1 MSAPVPVRPSK
12 PMLTARSSAILAQK
26 AGRAVEFLLARG
38 TLPVLYWLKRDVLG
52 VPAER
57 ELKNLE
63 KYAERVR
70 LVETQAPDGGW
81 RLKKGASL
89 GPDSAAGRLE
99 VTVRNGFRL
108 YDFGCE
114 PEDEPL
120 SRTVAFILAR
130 QNREGAFLEPSGRVL
145 PWGGQ
150 ALTLTLL
157 CRLGLDASPKV
168 QRGFRRMVKAQR
180 ADGGWPAPPSHG
192 PRPEGGERRRKT
204 AASSPS
210 VTGLVL
216 GALAESPRWR
226 RSREALRAA
235 DWLLDQ
241 FFRATRP
248 NGTGE
253 VFRWAEIAYPFWTAS
268 LLSCVDSLATMGFR
282 PEDRRLR
289 LGLEWLM
296 RHQHP
301 AGPWEARR
309 GKASVDDH
317 LWVTLSVLRVLR
329 RFGLIAP

>member
-1 MSAPVPVRPSK
+1 MSASPARHVK
-12 PMLTARSSAILAQK
+12 PLLTPRSSAILAQK
-26 AGRAVEFLLARG
+26 AARAVEFLLARG

-70 LVETQAPDGGW
+70 LIETQALDGGW

-89 GPDSAAGRLE
+89 GSDSVAGRLE
-99 VTVRNGFRL
+99 VTVRNAFRL
-108 YDFGCE
+108 FDFGCE
-114 PEDEPL
+114 PEESPL
-120 SRTVAFILAR
+120 CGAVEFILAR
-130 QNREGAFLEPSGRVL
+130 QGRDGAFLEPSGRVL

-157 CRLGLDASPKV
+157 CRLGLDANVKV
-168 QRGFRRMVKAQR
+168 QRGFRRMIKAKR
-180 ADGGWPAPPSHG
+180 ADGGWPAPPPHR
-192 PRPEGGERRRKT
+192 PRAEGAKKSRRT
-204 AASSPS
+204 VVSSPS
-210 VTGLVL
+210 ETGLVL

-226 RSREALRAA
+226 NGREALRAA

-241 FFRATRP
+241 FFRAKRP
-248 NGTGE
+248 DGPGE
-253 VFRWAEIAYPFWTAS
+253 VFRWSEITYPFWTAN
-268 LLSCVDSLATMGFR
+268 LLSCVDALATMGFR

-296 RHQHP
+296 RRQHP
-301 AGPWEARR
+301 AGLWEARR
-309 GKASVDDH
+309 GKPSVDDH

-329 RFGLIAP
+329 RFGLVVN